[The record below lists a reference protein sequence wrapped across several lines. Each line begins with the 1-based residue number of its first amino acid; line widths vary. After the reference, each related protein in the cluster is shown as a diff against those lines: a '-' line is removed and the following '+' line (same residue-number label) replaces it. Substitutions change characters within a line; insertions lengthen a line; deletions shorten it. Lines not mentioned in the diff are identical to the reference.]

1 MKLGVIKNKNGRIK
15 KNKVR
20 MKGDIEK
27 KIKNDDKIN
36 LSIKAQGAP
45 RRKVA
50 LEPEAQGAPKAWALV
65 K

>member
-1 MKLGVIKNKNGRIK
+1 MKLGVIKNKNARIK

-36 LSIKAQGAP
+36 LLIKGHVVKHVLHSFKRLKVHQGT
-45 RRKVA
+45 K
-50 LEPEAQGAPKAWALV
+50 
-65 K
+65 

>member
-27 KIKNDDKIN
+27 KIKNNKWTC
-36 LSIKAQGAP
+36 G
-45 RRKVA
+45 
-50 LEPEAQGAPKAWALV
+50 ETCTT
-65 K
+65 